1 MIKSEGNLIMNPF
14 DFVNDINLGKKDII
28 TNSDNPELAEKT
40 YNPYLTNKSLSY
52 FPDTVQYANMMNMN
66 SHLDHLLQYS
76 FLINIVRKRKRFSK
90 WHKNTSDEDLQAVI
104 DYYGYSVNK
113 AKEALKILD
122 DEQLVT
128 IKTKLMRGGMNND
141 RIK

>member
-1 MIKSEGNLIMNPF
+1 MIKSEGNLIMKPF

-90 WHKNTSDEDLQAVI
+90 WYKNTSDEDLQAVI

>member
-1 MIKSEGNLIMNPF
+1 MNPF

-113 AKEALKILD
+113 AKEVLKILD

>member
-1 MIKSEGNLIMNPF
+1 MKPF

-90 WHKNTSDEDLQAVI
+90 WYKNTSDEDLQAVI

>member
-1 MIKSEGNLIMNPF
+1 MVMKPF

-66 SHLDHLLQYS
+66 SHLENNLQYS
-76 FLINIVRKRKRFSK
+76 FLLNIVRKRKRFSK
-90 WHKNTSDEDLQAVI
+90 WHKNTGEEDLQAVI

-122 DEQLVT
+122 NEQLVT
-128 IKTKLMRGGMNND
+128 IKTKLMRGGMSND

>member
-1 MIKSEGNLIMNPF
+1 MNPF

-90 WHKNTSDEDLQAVI
+90 WHKSNSDEDLQAVI

-122 DEQLVT
+122 NEQLVT

>member
-1 MIKSEGNLIMNPF
+1 MNPF

-90 WHKNTSDEDLQAVI
+90 WHKSNSDEDLQAVI

-122 DEQLVT
+122 NEQLVT
-128 IKTKLMRGGMNND
+128 INRFTIISNPYSSLL
-141 RIK
+141 RIDPST

>member
-1 MIKSEGNLIMNPF
+1 MVMNPF

-90 WHKNTSDEDLQAVI
+90 WHKSNSDEDLQAVI

-113 AKEALKILD
+113 AKEALKILN

>member
-90 WHKNTSDEDLQAVI
+90 WYKNTSDEDLQAVI